1 MDDFARFDHTFR
13 VTGQDAGAAE
23 QTAHIR
29 TPDHRVR
36 VFLSSTMGEL
46 APERA
51 VLSDVIRRLRLSPV
65 LFELGA
71 RPHPPRTLYRA
82 YLEQSHIFLGLYW
95 ERYGWVAP
103 DMGISGLEDEYRLVG
118 NQPRLLYVKEPS
130 PNREPRLTALIEEMR
145 ASDTPPKVFRSPEDL
160 AELVANDLALLLSA
174 RFGSARLDANRLA
187 AAAPRAMPPTVRQP
201 PPLPPTPLVGRE
213 QDVAETIDLLLRDDV
228 RLVTLSGPGGMG
240 KSRLAIEI
248 ASRLQSEFSGGVV
261 FARLASVADPELVLP
276 TIATAAGVQ
285 SEGTHSAFN
294 ALVEEFTGKPTLLV
308 LDNFEHVLPTAPA
321 LSHLLQ
327 ECPLLTVLVTSRAVL
342 RLHGEWEHPVPPL
355 THDDAV
361 RLFTQRAVDARA
373 GVPLTPA
380 DAEAVAELCRRLD
393 GLPLAIE
400 LAAAR
405 ARLLPPAALLR
416 RLGNR
421 LDMLTGGPADLPE
434 RQQTLRSTIDWSYDL
449 LEPPEQLL
457 FARLSIFAGGWTLD
471 SAEAVCGGEGVDD
484 VLGIMSIL
492 LERSLISLADSA
504 EDGPRFRM
512 LEVIREYAQERLAD
526 MEPGDDYRCRQV
538 DYLTELAHT
547 AEPHLRDGEARH
559 WDSVLEEEID
569 NFRAG
574 INCLLERG
582 DNAAAVDLIWAI
594 SIHLWTADHLLEA
607 RRWLEAAHRDEEAL
621 DERARARLH
630 FLLGATAYEQGGYDE
645 AKAFMPQALA
655 GFRATGD
662 RREQASSLT
671 MLGATHPHF
680 GEDDKAAACLHEAIE
695 ILRGIDEPWS
705 LSFALNTLTALVAR
719 DDLEAAA
726 VHAAEALDIA
736 ERIENRPLAAQALM
750 QLGYL
755 SLLRGDVAGARPILE
770 RSLIISHELRF
781 REGMANCLDALA
793 AVALREGDTERAA
806 TALGGSDALRE
817 SVGAHVWPLLRSER
831 DAIEAGVRRRLGDA
845 AYTRARDAG
854 RTLSQAELIARAIDS
869 ARPRVTAPA

>member
-1 MDDFARFDHTFR
+1 
-13 VTGQDAGAAE
+13 VTEHNAGGVGS
-23 QTAHIR
+23 TTNIR

-36 VFLSSTMGEL
+36 VFISSTMGEL
-46 APERA
+46 AGERA

-71 RPHPPRTLYRA
+71 RPHPPRALYRA
-82 YLEQSHIFLGLYW
+82 YLEQSHIFVGLYW

-118 NQPRLLYVKEPS
+118 DQPRLLYVKEPS
-130 PNREPRLTALIEEMR
+130 PDREPRLTALIEEMR
-145 ASDTPPKVFRSPEDL
+145 HSATPPTVFRGPEDL

-174 RFGSARLDANRLA
+174 RFDAARLQPHRPTLPE
-187 AAAPRAMPPTVRQP
+187 PRSSPPTVRQA

-213 QDVAETIDLLLRDDV
+213 QDVNDTIALLLRDDV
-228 RLVTLSGPGGMG
+228 RLVTLSGPGGIG

-261 FARLASVADPELVLP
+261 FARLASISDPDLVLP
-276 TIATAAGVQ
+276 TVAAAAGVQ
-285 SEGTHSAFN
+285 TEGARSVFDT
-294 ALVEEFTGKPTLLV
+294 LVDEFITKPTLLV
-308 LDNFEHVLPTAPA
+308 LDNFEHVLAAAPA
-321 LSHLLQ
+321 LSRLLQ
-327 ECPLLTVLVTSRAVL
+327 ECPFLTVLVTSRAVL

-355 THDDAV
+355 TQDDAI

-373 GVPLTPA
+373 GVALTGA

-457 FARLSIFAGGWTLD
+457 FARLSIFPGGWTLD
-471 SAEAVCGGEGVDD
+471 SAEAVCGNDGADD
-484 VLGIMSIL
+484 VLGVMSIL
-492 LERSLISLADSA
+492 LERSLIGLAESSA
-504 EDGPRFRM
+504 DGPRFRM
-512 LEVIREYAQERLAD
+512 LEVIREYAQERLAEI
-526 MEPGDDYRCRQV
+526 EPGDETMCRQV
-538 DYLTELAHT
+538 EYLTGLAHA
-547 AEPHLRDGEARH
+547 AEPHLRDREARH
-559 WDSVLEEEID
+559 WDAVLEEELG
-569 NFRAG
+569 NFRAAV
-574 INCLLERG
+574 NWLLARR
-582 DNAAAVDLIWAI
+582 DTPTAVSLIWAI
-594 SIHLWTADHLLEA
+594 SIHLWTSDHLQEA
-607 RRWLEAAHRDEEAL
+607 RRWLEAAHDDEDRL
-621 DERARARLH
+621 DERNRARLH

-645 AKAFMPQALA
+645 ARDFMPQALE

-671 MLGATHPHF
+671 MLGATHPHY
-680 GEDDKAAACLHEAIE
+680 GEDDAAAACLNEAID
-695 ILRGIDEPWS
+695 ILRSIDEPWS
-705 LSFALNTLTALVAR
+705 LAFALNTLTALVAR
-719 DDLEAAA
+719 DDLNAAS

-736 ERIENRPLAAQALM
+736 QRIDNEPLAAQALM

-770 RSLIISHELRF
+770 RSLMICRELRF

-793 AVALREGDTERAA
+793 AVALREGNAERGAV
-806 TALGGSDALRE
+806 ALGGSDALRE
-817 SVGAHVWPLLRSER
+817 SVGAHVWPLLRAER
-831 DAIEAGVRRRLGDA
+831 DAIVAGVRRRLGDST
-845 AYTRARDAG
+845 YSRAWETG
-854 RTLSQAELIARAIDS
+854 RTLSHAELIARAVDD
-869 ARPRVTAPA
+869 ARTAAPTPV